1 MSEISFQFTDLHVKM
16 GLENPRDKK
25 GMPCQVER
33 SRTLGRSGV
42 AAQSSSAVPRED
54 NGQSSCHP
62 MPSRLISLPPHRS
75 WKLHESFLS
84 KLSHSLTRRR
94 SQQKIRTEEARS
106 ATQQSIN
113 INEILHG
120 ASFSVSIQTSFTV
133 SGGTDGRPAGRRGR
147 GGEEG
152 IIRFGTDRERR
163 RPRERGR
170 KRRPSDDL
178 QGGTAKTFPFLLL
191 PDKNFCRRPRNDI
204 NKIMMS

>member
-120 ASFSVSIQTSFTV
+120 ASFSVSLQTSFTV
-133 SGGTDGRPAGRRGR
+133 SGGTDGRSDGGGGEGRRASFALALTERDGAPER
-147 GGEEG
+147 GGGRDAHPMISREG
-152 IIRFGTDRERR
+152 PPKHSLSFFSQTKTSAAARE
-163 RPRERGR
+163 
-170 KRRPSDDL
+170 
-178 QGGTAKTFPFLLL
+178 TT
-191 PDKNFCRRPRNDI
+191 
-204 NKIMMS
+204 